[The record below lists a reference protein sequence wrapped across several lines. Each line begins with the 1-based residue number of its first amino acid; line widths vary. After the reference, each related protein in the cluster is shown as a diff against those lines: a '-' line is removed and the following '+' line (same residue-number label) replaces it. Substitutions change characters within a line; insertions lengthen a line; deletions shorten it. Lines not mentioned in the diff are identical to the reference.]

1 MGEDPIGFESRD
13 FNFYRYAANSPIN
26 FIDPGGEIAPIAIII
41 VSAGIRV
48 VAIGVKYYT
57 SYKKA
62 MRQLRKQCSK
72 VRRAYKT
79 AQAIGC
85 KGFTCEQLKYQ
96 VRMKEIEV
104 NGRKLYLTMGC
115 ERVEKVP
122 ARTRHQRH
130 LSQALTARDKC
141 IKKKE
146 KACECS
152 N

>member
-1 MGEDPIGFESRD
+1 LSEDPIGFASGD
-13 FNFYRYAANSPIN
+13 FNWYRYTDSSPIN
-26 FIDPGGEIAPIAIII
+26 FIDPGGEIAPFAIII
-41 VSAGIRV
+41 VGAGIRV

-85 KGFTCEQLKYQ
+85 KGVTCEQLKYQ
-96 VRMKEIEV
+96 VKMKQLEV
-104 NGRKLYLTMGC
+104 NGRKLYLTMQC

-122 ARTRHQRH
+122 ARTRHQKELTH
-130 LSQALTARDKC
+130 AVNALENC
-141 IKKKE
+141 I
-146 KACECS
+146 C
-152 N
+152 